1 MRLASVSL
9 LALAALCPAG
19 EADLPVASVTLFSSG
34 VGWFEHTGKVDGNAT
49 TELRFRTGQINDVLK
64 SLVLQDLD
72 GGKVGAVGYP
82 SQDPLDK
89 TLKSFQVDVSGN
101 PPLAGLLNQLRGAQ
115 VQVQVLDSTVEG
127 TVLGCEQRT
136 RALPNNGGQEVVW
149 TLNVVSD
156 GAIRPLAL
164 ADVRAVKPLDAQLRS
179 ELGKALAA
187 LAAARDQDKKPVSL
201 QFTGQGQRRVR
212 LGYVSEAPVWKA
224 SYRLLLGKDKAHAQ
238 AWAIVENPTES
249 DWTDVKLTLVSGRPI
264 SFIQDLYRPLYAQ
277 RPEVATELQAG
288 LKPVAYGGGMSD
300 KKADLEGKVTAQAE
314 RRMRAAKAI
323 APADPAPAMTMSA
336 AAGDA
341 MEMERAAPR
350 EEAWNAASSIQVATQ
365 AAAGVGEL
373 FTYDVGKVSI
383 PRQRSAMIPFVGADI
398 PIERVSIYNRS
409 VLPRNP
415 LAGARLTNATG
426 LHLTPGP
433 VTVYDDGTYAG
444 DAQLT
449 ALPPGQTR
457 LVSFAVD
464 QRLLVDSERERG
476 DQRRTLAK
484 IAKGVLQVQVVSL
497 QGRTYTAENQ
507 GEVDKKLIIEHPRA
521 GGGWA
526 LHETDKPFETTDAL
540 YRFQI
545 TVAAKAKAELAV
557 TERMQWSESV
567 ALLDGDSEQIG
578 VFLQA
583 PDLKPALKDALVR
596 ARVLVEALHAVERTR
611 EEGQGQI
618 RAITEDQER
627 IRRNLGT
634 VNQNT
639 DYGKRLL
646 QKLNEQ
652 ETRLDQLRVEDERLA
667 GETAA
672 KRKALSDYVANLNVE

>member
-1 MRLASVSL
+1 MRSSLASASL

-34 VGWFEHTGKVDGNAT
+34 VGWFEHTGKVDGNAS
-49 TELRFRTGQINDVLK
+49 TELRFRANQINDVLK

-115 VQVQVLDSTVEG
+115 VQVQYLDTSLDG

-136 RALPNNGGQEVVW
+136 RVLPNNGGQEVVW
-149 TLNVVSD
+149 TLNLVAD
-156 GAIRPLAL
+156 GAIRPLNL
-164 ADVRAVKPLDAQLRS
+164 ADVRAVKPADPQLRA

-224 SYRLLLGKDKAHAQ
+224 SYRLLMGKDKAHAQ

-249 DWTDVKLTLVSGRPI
+249 DWNDVKLTLVSGRPI
-264 SFIQDLYRPLYAQ
+264 SFVQDLYRPLYAS

-288 LKPVAYGGGMSD
+288 LKPVAYGGGM
-300 KKADLEGKVTAQAE
+300 KTEGENKVAAQAD
-314 RRMRAAKAI
+314 RRVRAMKAM
-323 APADPAPAMTMSA
+323 PAPAPA
-336 AAGDA
+336 AATFGAA
-341 MEMERAAPR
+341 MEMDAMAAAAPR
-350 EEAWNAASSIQVATQ
+350 EEAWNATSSIQVATQ

-383 PRQRSAMIPFVGADI
+383 PRQRSAMIPFVGSDI
-398 PIERVSIYNRS
+398 PLERVSIYNRA

-457 LVSFAVD
+457 LISFAVD

-497 QGRTYTAENQ
+497 QGRTYAAENQ
-507 GEVDKKLIIEHPRA
+507 GDVDKLLVIEHPRA

-526 LHETDKPFETTDAL
+526 LHETDKPIETTDAQ

-545 TVAAKAKAELAV
+545 KVPANGKAELAV
-557 TERMQWSESV
+557 TERMQWAETV
-567 ALLDGDSEQIG
+567 ALLDGDSEQI
-578 VFLQA
+578 VFFLQA
-583 PDLKPALKDALVR
+583 QDLKPALRDALTR
-596 ARVLVEALHAVERTR
+596 ARVLVEAVHTAERAR

-627 IRRNLGT
+627 IRRNLGS

-652 ETRLDQLRVEDERLA
+652 ETKLDQLRVDDERLA
-667 GETAA
+667 GDINA
-672 KRKALSDYVANLNVE
+672 KRKALSDYVANLTVE

>member
-1 MRLASVSL
+1 MRSSLASASL

-34 VGWFEHTGKVDGNAT
+34 VGWFEHTGKVDGNAS
-49 TELRFRTGQINDVLK
+49 TELRFRANQINDVLK

-115 VQVQVLDSTVEG
+115 VQVQYLDTSLDG

-136 RALPNNGGQEVVW
+136 RVLPNNGGQEVVW
-149 TLNVVSD
+149 TLNLVAD
-156 GAIRPLAL
+156 GAIRPLNL
-164 ADVRAVKPLDAQLRS
+164 ADVRAVKPADPQLRA

-224 SYRLLLGKDKAHAQ
+224 SYRLLMGKDKAHAQ

-249 DWTDVKLTLVSGRPI
+249 DWNDVKLTLVSGRPI
-264 SFIQDLYRPLYAQ
+264 SFVQDLYRPLYAS

-288 LKPVAYGGGMSD
+288 LKPVAYGGGM
-300 KKADLEGKVTAQAE
+300 KTGEAEGKVAAQAD
-314 RRMRAAKAI
+314 RRVRAMKAM
-323 APADPAPAMTMSA
+323 PAPAPA
-336 AAGDA
+336 AATFGAA
-341 MEMERAAPR
+341 MEMDAMAAAAPR
-350 EEAWNAASSIQVATQ
+350 EEAWNATSSIQVATQ

-383 PRQRSAMIPFVGADI
+383 PRQRSAMIPFVGSDI
-398 PIERVSIYNRS
+398 PLERVSIYNRA

-457 LVSFAVD
+457 LISFAVD

-497 QGRTYTAENQ
+497 QGRTYAAENQ
-507 GEVDKKLIIEHPRA
+507 GDVDKLLVIEHPRA

-526 LHETDKPFETTDAL
+526 LHETDKPIETTDAQ

-545 TVAAKAKAELAV
+545 KVPANGKSELAV
-557 TERMQWSESV
+557 TERMQWAETV
-567 ALLDGDSEQIG
+567 ALLDGDSEQI
-578 VFLQA
+578 VFFLQA
-583 PDLKPALKDALVR
+583 QDLKPALRDALTR
-596 ARVLVEALHAVERTR
+596 ARVLVEAVHTAERAR

-627 IRRNLGT
+627 IRRNLGS

-652 ETRLDQLRVEDERLA
+652 ETKLDQLRVDDERLA
-667 GETAA
+667 GDINA
-672 KRKALSDYVANLNVE
+672 KRKALSDYVANLTVE